1 MEGSVMR
8 LAACVVFARAVGI
21 LTGVVAWSC
30 WVVIDAIDHP
40 D

>member
-1 MEGSVMR
+1 MR
-8 LAACVVFARAVGI
+8 LAACVVFACAVGI
-21 LTGVVAWSC
+21 LTGVIGIVAWSC

>member
-1 MEGSVMR
+1 MR
-8 LAACVVFARAVGI
+8 LAACVTFAVAVGI
-21 LTGVVAWSC
+21 LTGVIGIVAWSC